1 MNNLKLEVVRFGSE
15 DVIATSFY
23 LTKRTEA
30 IEGNIDVSYDYPDAG
45 GNWVRFYWENSGEKF
60 VDYVINNPS
69 AWSMEDLPY
78 AWYDGGQWTSE
89 GKAWNTYS
97 VFPE

>member
-45 GNWVRFYWENSGEKF
+45 GNWVRF
-60 VDYVINNPS
+60 
-69 AWSMEDLPY
+69 
-78 AWYDGGQWTSE
+78 
-89 GKAWNTYS
+89 
-97 VFPE
+97 